1 MKHLILFLCLTG
13 TANADWEYVRGTDNT
28 DFFFDVQTVRP
39 TKHGV
44 RYWSMS
50 SNRTPEVFWNTT
62 VGSTTTLVEYDCSD
76 DRFRFLQTVLH
87 YGPNGG
93 GSIIT
98 TQTTP
103 TAWMYAAPGSAAI
116 VEGSIACK
124 HKI

>member
-13 TANADWEYVRGTDNT
+13 TANADWEYVKGIDNT

-62 VGSTTTLVEYDCSD
+62 VGSTTTL
-76 DRFRFLQTVLH
+76 DRKSTRLNSSHIPLSRM
-87 YGPNGG
+87 P
-93 GSIIT
+93 S
-98 TQTTP
+98 
-103 TAWMYAAPGSAAI
+103 SA
-116 VEGSIACK
+116 
-124 HKI
+124 